1 MTERLVD
8 RRKALQAIGLAGAA
22 GVVAGTAILAGAGG
36 AQAQTA
42 STPEKHEPA
51 AVPPSE
57 DEKKEPSAEA
67 KRLGEIA
74 KVRFGQ
80 HLNEEQLKSL
90 VEALDGGLQSGQ
102 RLRKLGLQNA
112 DEPDFLFRAE
122 F

>member
-8 RRKALQAIGLAGAA
+8 RRTALQAIGLAGAA

-42 STPEKHEPA
+42 STPKNEPA

-112 DEPDFLFRAE
+112 DEPDFLFRAD